1 MKRLLS
7 IFVIIGLSANCASAQ
22 AIHAAAPG
30 TKGNTIELTVVNGST
45 GVSYENVHVRL
56 LRHSANLAFKS
67 NEQSIRDIPPGQ
79 NAAATLTFDV
89 ARSVPVN
96 TQDTLQFTI
105 TDKTG
110 SVWMKSVIVRYTGPT
125 VFALDQNFPNPFN
138 PSTTIQYQLPVE
150 SRVSLK
156 LYDML
161 GREVATL
168 VNEERPSGYHE
179 VRWIASNA
187 ASGVYFYRLE
197 AQPLNGGNR
206 FQSVKKLMV
215 LK

>member
-67 NEQSIRDIPPGQ
+67 NEQSIHDIPPGQ

>member
-138 PSTTIQYQLPVE
+138 PSTTIQYQLPAD

-156 LYDML
+156 VYDML
-161 GREVATL
+161 GREVATI
-168 VNEERPSGYHE
+168 VNEERPAGYHE

-206 FQSVKKLMV
+206 FQSVKRLMV

>member
-1 MKRLLS
+1 MTMKRLLS

-30 TKGNTIELTVVNGST
+30 TKGNTLELTVVNGSRT
-45 GVSYENVHVRL
+45 SAFEDVHIRVA
-56 LRHSANLAFKS
+56 RHSSHLTFAS
-67 NEQSIRDIPPGQ
+67 NEQTIRSIPPAR
-79 NAAATLTFDV
+79 NAAVTLTFDV
-89 ARSVPVN
+89 ARSAPVN
-96 TQDTLQFTI
+96 VQDTLEFLI
-105 TDKTG
+105 TNNSGLIWT
-110 SVWMKSVIVRYTGPT
+110 KSVIIRYTGPT

-168 VNEERPSGYHE
+168 VYD
-179 VRWIASNA
+179 
-187 ASGVYFYRLE
+187 
-197 AQPLNGGNR
+197 
-206 FQSVKKLMV
+206 QS
-215 LK
+215 